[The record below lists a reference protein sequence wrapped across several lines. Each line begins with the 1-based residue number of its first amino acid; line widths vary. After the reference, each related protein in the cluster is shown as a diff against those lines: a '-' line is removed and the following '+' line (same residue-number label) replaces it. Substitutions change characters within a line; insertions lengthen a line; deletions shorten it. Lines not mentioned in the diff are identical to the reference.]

1 MPMPSELTRDNL
13 PFAIFLMGPTAIGK
27 TDLAMALC
35 DALPCEI
42 ISVDSALVYRGMD
55 IGTAKPQASELKRY
69 PHRLIDFLDPAQSYS
84 AATFRDDA
92 LREMADIVAAGRIP
106 LLVGG
111 TMMYFRVLLEG
122 IGELPVAD
130 AVVRAGI
137 DAIAREHGW
146 GHVHALLAEVDP
158 VSAARIHPNDPQRLQ
173 RALEVHRVTGISM
186 SEWREREET
195 AQSQDLTRH
204 YRVIQLALL
213 PRNRAWLHQR
223 IAQRFTR
230 MFELGFEEEVRG
242 LRARGDLHL
251 ELPSMRSVGYR
262 QVWQYLDGDYGEG
275 DRAYNDMISKGIAA
289 TRQLAKRQLTWLRGW
304 PQLHEIFADEPRE
317 GGSAQRLLDNIVP
330 ETLNLLA
337 ADGISR

>member
-1 MPMPSELTRDNL
+1 MVSEHAAANNL

-27 TDLAMALC
+27 TDLAMTLC

-42 ISVDSALVYRGMD
+42 ISVDSALIYRDMD
-55 IGTAKPQASELKRY
+55 IGTAKPTAAELKRY
-69 PHRLIDFLDPAQSYS
+69 PHRLIDFLDPTQNYS

-92 LREMADIVAAGRIP
+92 QREMADIVAAGRIP

-130 AVVRAGI
+130 AVVRAEI

-146 GHVHALLAEVDP
+146 AHVHAMLAEVDAA
-158 VSAARIHPNDPQRLQ
+158 SAARIHPNDPQRLQ
-173 RALEVHRVTGISM
+173 RALEVYRVTGTSM
-186 SEWREREET
+186 SEWRKREES
-195 AQSQDLTRH
+195 AQSQDLANH

-223 IAQRFTR
+223 IARRFTR
-230 MFELGFEEEVRG
+230 MFELGFEEEVRR
-242 LRARGDLHL
+242 LRARGDLNL

-262 QVWQYLDGDYGEG
+262 QVWQYLDGVYGDGE
-275 DRAYNDMISKGIAA
+275 RAYNDMISKGIAA

-304 PQLHEIFADEPRE
+304 PQLHEIFADEPVD
-317 GGSAQRLLDNIVP
+317 GVSAPRLLDNLAS
-330 ETLNLLA
+330 EALNLLA
-337 ADGISR
+337 AGGISR